1 MIIRDLYIQY
11 FSYLCLKAMKNMDIF
26 VVNRNEEKYVNS
38 FTICSDLGNNSTDR
52 LSNELIYAHGI
63 SLSPNA

>member
-1 MIIRDLYIQY
+1 
-11 FSYLCLKAMKNMDIF
+11 MKNMDIF
-26 VVNRNEEKYVNS
+26 AVNRNEEKYVDS
-38 FTICSDLGNNSTDR
+38 FTVCSDLGNNSTDR